1 MTDVSQ
7 GAGWWLA
14 SDGKWYPPHLHPG
27 YSESP
32 GTGWW
37 QASDGRWYPP
47 QAHPSAR
54 GGIGQIQHAQAGTQ
68 AGGGQRM
75 AAQPAAGHVPAGPS
89 TTTEPPST
97 VVTSATV
104 APSTTFAGN
113 GSAPAEAAASLPHA
127 PANGAPRLVSYG
139 PPTAATPT
147 PSTLGAVP
155 NGSAGAVPPPSPTA
169 ALGDGGV
176 PASLVPMLGEEPD
189 AARRARKFRLAFP
202 SSLSDA
208 VGPWARPMRSIY
220 LVLALAVCAYVVSV
234 VARDGQANSR
244 LVDGW
249 GVDGLEFAASAL
261 CLLRVAVQRRGRAVA
276 LALGLAVFMW
286 SAGDTLVTIQQRPSP
301 SLLADICYLSFY
313 PLAYW
318 AIVLLMRQHVAK
330 VGAPT
335 WLDGAVAGLG
345 AAAVCAAFAFHGS
358 MIKPTATTTAMNL
371 AYPIGD
377 VLLLALVIGGT
388 AIMGWRKRATWVLV
402 ALACGINA
410 IGDTFNLLHN
420 SVGASPIG
428 LSFNATAWSVAILL
442 MSVAVW
448 MQVEGTFQ
456 PVKDVTP
463 GFVLPGL
470 AAAAGLVILTVAS
483 VHTIGRVA
491 IALATASLVAA
502 GMRMTMSVVTL
513 RKMTQHRH
521 RQSMTDELTGLG
533 NRRYL
538 LHVFDTF
545 VGESTPVDQALGV
558 LFVDLDGF
566 KEVNDSFGH
575 SAGDHVLRQIGPRL
589 ASSLRR
595 ADVLVRLGGDEF
607 AVLLPGADA
616 AQSIVVAERLA
627 ASLREPFTLD
637 ALPITISA
645 SIGIAVAPRD
655 ATDLSELLRCAD
667 AAMYRAKMGRSAF
680 QIYDQAIDDEGD
692 VLRLME
698 ELRVAVDEGQLVLY
712 FQPQLDLRTGDV
724 STVEALV
731 RWVHPRLGMI
741 PPLKFLPLAEEAG
754 LMPALTARVLNDGLA
769 QCAAWRAQGLP
780 ITVSV
785 NVSPTNLLAPGFFEL
800 VTSSLARHG
809 LNGDALVLEITET
822 CIVSDYEL
830 TRQVV
835 EQLNRSGVVTSIDDF
850 GAGFTSLA
858 HLANLAVGELK
869 LDQTFVADLAEQE
882 GQRDLEL
889 VRSTIGLGHALGLR
903 VVAEGIETEDTLN
916 LLASLGCDLAQGY
929 LISKPVPA
937 GSLAFGELSAAWSQ
951 REASIFAAAV
961 FPDAAIA

>member
-1 MTDVSQ
+1 MTEVSQ

-27 YSESP
+27 YSTSP

-54 GGIGQIQHAQAGTQ
+54 GGISQIHSSQTRGSQSNAPGATIADGAVPTSATFAATAGNGSPAATAGNGWGPGVAVAPGTQ
-68 AGGGQRM
+68 EATSNG
-75 AAQPAAGHVPAGPS
+75 AQPAAA
-89 TTTEPPST
+89 
-97 VVTSATV
+97 
-104 APSTTFAGN
+104 
-113 GSAPAEAAASLPHA
+113 
-127 PANGAPRLVSYG
+127 YG
-139 PPTAATPT
+139 PPSGGAPAPAIN
-147 PSTLGAVP
+147 GAVP
-155 NGSAGAVPPPSPTA
+155 GLPGVTSPQSAAARTA
-169 ALGDGGV
+169 NTEI
-176 PASLVPMLGEEPD
+176 PASLVPALGDEHG
-189 AARRARKFRLAFP
+189 AKRAPRLRLALP
-202 SSLSDA
+202 AAMSDA
-208 VGPWARPMRSIY
+208 VGRWALLLPPTY
-220 LVLALAVCAYVVSV
+220 VLLAVVVCAYVVSV
-234 VARDGQANSR
+234 IARDGQANSR

-249 GVDGLEFAASAL
+249 GVDAFELLGSGL
-261 CLLRVAVQRRGRAVA
+261 CLLRVTVQRRGRAVA
-276 LALGLAVFMW
+276 LTLGIAVLMW
-286 SAGDTLVTIQQRPSP
+286 SCGDTLVTLQQRATP
-301 SLLADICYLSFY
+301 SLLADICYLGFY
-313 PLAYW
+313 PMAYW
-318 AIVLLMRQHVAK
+318 AIVLLMRQEVAK
-330 VGAPT
+330 IGAPT

-358 MIKPTATTTAMNL
+358 MIKPTATTTALNL

-377 VLLLALVIGGT
+377 ALLLALVVGGT
-388 AIMGWRKRATWVLV
+388 AILGVRKRATWLLV
-402 ALACGINA
+402 ALACAINA
-410 IGDTFNLLHN
+410 VGDTFNLLHN
-420 SVGASPIG
+420 SVGASPVG
-428 LSFNATAWSVAILL
+428 LSFNATAWPVAILL
-442 MSVAVW
+442 MSSAVW
-448 MQVEGTFQ
+448 MQSDRSFQ
-456 PVKDVTP
+456 AAKDLTP

-470 AAAAGLVILTVAS
+470 AAAAGLVILTVGS
-483 VHTIGRVA
+483 VHSIGRIA
-491 IALATASLVAA
+491 IGLAAGALVAA
-502 GMRMTMSVVTL
+502 GVRMTMTVVTL
-513 RKMTQHRH
+513 RSMTEQRH

-545 VGESTPVDQALGV
+545 AGESMPVDQDLGV

-616 AQSIVVAERLA
+616 SQSIVVAERLA

-637 ALPITISA
+637 TLPITISA

-667 AAMYRAKMGRSAF
+667 AAMYRAKLSRSAF

-698 ELRVAVDEGQLVLY
+698 ELRVAVVEGQLVLY
-712 FQPQLDLRTGDV
+712 FQPQLDLRTGAV

-754 LMPALTARVLNDGLA
+754 LMPALTERVLNDGLA

-785 NVSPTNLLAPGFFEL
+785 NVSPTNLLAAGFFDL
-800 VTSSLARHG
+800 VTSTLVRHG
-809 LNGDALVLEITET
+809 LPGDALVLEITET
-822 CIVSDYEL
+822 CIVSDYER

-869 LDQTFVADLAEQE
+869 LDQTFVSDLAEQE

-937 GSLAFGELSAAWSQ
+937 HSLRFGELSAAWS
-951 REASIFAAAV
+951 RRDASMLAGAAS
-961 FPDAAIA
+961 PGPAIV